1 MTKLRRDHGGLWR
14 DRRGV
19 TATEYGII
27 ISALAFTLVVIFSR
41 LSVPIATIFTSLGS
55 SI

>member
-1 MTKLRRDHGGLWR
+1 MTERRRLHILLSH

-27 ISALAFTLVVIFSR
+27 ISALAFTLVVIFTR
-41 LSVPIATIFTSLGS
+41 LSVPIASIFTSLGS

>member
-1 MTKLRRDHGGLWR
+1 MR

-27 ISALAFTLVVIFSR
+27 ISALAFTLVLIFTK
-41 LSVPIATIFTSLGS
+41 LSTPIAAVFTNVGS